1 MAEKL
6 KKLYRAV
13 WKFLLAGLGEYPDK
27 IGGYHGCL
35 PWHRSSSLKIQGNCT
50 QLFAIAAAIDEA
62 MAEEATVPY
71 IDN

>member
-13 WKFLLAGLGEYPDK
+13 WGFLLTGVGEYPDK

-35 PWHRSSSLKIQGNCT
+35 PWHRSSSLKMKGNWAK
-50 QLFAIAAAIDEA
+50 LPAIPAAINKA

-71 IDN
+71 R